1 MATQTPAVSS
11 ARKDTG
17 AGVVPAEY
25 SVSSEVG
32 RLRKV
37 IVHRPELSMLRLTPS
52 NNDDLLF
59 DDVLWVE
66 RAQLEHDA
74 FVGMMRERGV
84 EVFLHQKLLA
94 EALEA
99 SPEAKRHAIEVA
111 VTHLSVGPILVDDV
125 RKELMSWTGQKLATH
140 LIGGLTKVE
149 FGIEDVDRRSLVVAA
164 GVGAG
169 AAEGFILP
177 PLPNSLYQRDPSA
190 WLYGG
195 VSLNPLYYHAR
206 RLETLNQSI
215 IYHYHPMFRGSAFE
229 FWYPPLGDDNRF
241 NEEDFGRASLEGGDM
256 MPIGRGAVAI
266 GISERTTPRMIELLA
281 LELFAKSA
289 AERVIAV
296 QIPPHRAY
304 MHLDTVFTFLDVD
317 KATGYMPV
325 METATAYSLRP
336 GDRAGTLD
344 CRKEKSFNAAL
355 EDALHIKRLD
365 VIPTGGDDNQQAREQ
380 WDSGNNFVAL
390 EPGVVVGYHKNQF
403 TNRKLANHG
412 VKVVEIEG
420 FELGK
425 GRGGAHCMTCPIL
438 RDGI

>member
-1 MATQTPAVSS
+1 MIAQTPVKNIPRNDSN
-11 ARKDTG
+11 
-17 AGVVPAEY
+17 AGMVPVEY
-25 SVSSEVG
+25 GVSSEVG
-32 RLRKV
+32 KLRKV

-66 RAQLEHDA
+66 RAQFEHDA
-74 FVGMMRERGV
+74 FVAMMRERGI
-84 EVFLHQKLLA
+84 EVLLHQKLLA
-94 EALEA
+94 EALDA
-99 SPEAKRHAIEVA
+99 SPEAKRHAVEVA
-111 VTHLSVGPILVDDV
+111 VTHLSVGPVLVHDV
-125 RKELMSWTGQKLATH
+125 RKQLMSWTGAKLATH
-140 LIGGLTKVE
+140 LIGGLTKAE
-149 FGIEDVDRRSLVVAA
+149 FGIEDLERRSLVAAA
-164 GVGAG
+164 G
-169 AAEGFILP
+169 AEEAFILP

-195 VSLNPLYYHAR
+195 VCLNPLYYHAR

-215 IYHYHPMFRGSAFE
+215 IYHYHPMFRDSAFE

-241 NEEDFGRASLEGGDM
+241 NEEDFGRASVEGGDM

-266 GISERTTPRMIELLA
+266 GISERTTPRMIELIALA
-281 LELFAKSA
+281 LFEKGA
-289 AERVIAV
+289 ANRVIAV

-336 GDRAGTLD
+336 GAREKTLE
-344 CRKEKSFNAAL
+344 CRKEKSFAAAV
-355 EDALHIKRLD
+355 EDALGIKKLD
-365 VIPTGGDDNQQAREQ
+365 LIPTGGDDNQQAREQ

-390 EPGVVVGYHKNQF
+390 APGVVVGYHKNQF

-412 VKVVEIEG
+412 VTVVEIEG